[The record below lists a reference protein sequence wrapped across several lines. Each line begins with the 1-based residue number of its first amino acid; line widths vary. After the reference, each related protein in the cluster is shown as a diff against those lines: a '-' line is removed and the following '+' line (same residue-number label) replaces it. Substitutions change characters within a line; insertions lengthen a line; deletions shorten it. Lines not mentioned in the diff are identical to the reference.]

1 MVNTK
6 QSPFSKTGVKS
17 NHLSRAMTWR
27 CIGPFRGGRVIAV
40 AGHPTNQSTFFFGS
54 VAGGVWKT
62 TDAGTY
68 WKNISDPYFTTSSV
82 GAIAISESDPNVI
95 YVGTGECCI
104 RNNVTHGDGV
114 YKSTTTV
121 DCENGFWR
129 VGRIPI
135 RDDHPH
141 KLITVSE
148 VIKYSSNIWLC
159 IYYIWISKCTIIHF
173 YHIL

>member
-54 VAGGVWKT
+54 VAGGGWKT

-114 YKSTTTV
+114 YKSTDGGET
-121 DCENGFWR
+121 W
-129 VGRIPI
+129 
-135 RDDHPH
+135 
-141 KLITVSE
+141 
-148 VIKYSSNIWLC
+148 SNTGL
-159 IYYIWISKCTIIHF
+159 YNY
-173 YHIL
+173 